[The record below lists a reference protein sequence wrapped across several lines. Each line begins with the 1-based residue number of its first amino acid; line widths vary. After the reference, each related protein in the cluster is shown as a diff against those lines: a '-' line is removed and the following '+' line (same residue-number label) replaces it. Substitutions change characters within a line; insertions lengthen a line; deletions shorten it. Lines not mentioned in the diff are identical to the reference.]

1 MQQNYAKSNREEWEN
16 RGEEIVAEM
25 VASLQAKE
33 GSVVSTSSK

>member
-25 VASLQAKE
+25 VARLQANE
-33 GSVVSTSSK
+33 RSVSTSSK